1 MVQEELSQDSVSYEI
16 GLRIRDLEENQRL
29 TKERVLLLGQNLID
43 FQEKNSSDIIEM
55 KKTIDDL
62 KTDVKRIKDLIQ
74 LFSDEIAKSARKEEL
89 AILSRQLKMFE
100 PLKFARIEDVEKIVD
115 EKLNK
120 HQQHNK
126 SEENESKEVGEYSK
140 HDFWRGKL

>member
-43 FQEKNSSDIIEM
+43 FQEKNSSDIIEI
-55 KKTIDDL
+55 KKTIDEL
-62 KTDVKRIKDLIQ
+62 KTDVRRIKDLIQ

-120 HQQHNK
+120 HHQHNK
-126 SEENESKEVGEYSK
+126 SEENESKEASEYQK
-140 HDFWRGKL
+140 HDFWRNKL